1 MARARK
7 KVVAKDYDSLIKVS
21 QEKIEKLTTDLKE
34 EKANLK
40 ALLKAKNLYE
50 FQLAEEKKQEEME
63 KLTEMIEKSGKSFEE
78 IKSFLAAPSK

>member
-1 MARARK
+1 MARTRK
-7 KVVAKDYDSLIKVS
+7 KVAAKDYDSLIKIS
-21 QEKIEKLTTDLKE
+21 EEKIEKLTTDLKE
-34 EKANLK
+34 EKVNLK

-78 IKSFLAAPSK
+78 IKSFLASPSK